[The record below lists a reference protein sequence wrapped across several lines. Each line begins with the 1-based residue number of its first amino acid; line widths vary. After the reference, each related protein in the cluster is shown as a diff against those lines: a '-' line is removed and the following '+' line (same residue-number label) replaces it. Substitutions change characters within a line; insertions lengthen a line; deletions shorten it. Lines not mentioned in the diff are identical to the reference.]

1 MSTLKVDTIQHSGGT
16 SGLTI
21 DSSGRVSRN
30 LIPSWRVGLDNDQNE
45 TTALGH
51 TVEFDNSST
60 ENCFIA
66 GGCTLSAGVITVPVA
81 GLYSIASSV
90 RFDNVTGTDYIIL
103 RTVKNG
109 STSGLEDAYAIVDDH
124 GTSYHSITV
133 TDLLQCNAGDTLEIS
148 GYVSND
154 TSWHFAANTCHFNGY
169 MVG

>member
-30 LIPSWRVGLDNDQNE
+30 LIPSWRVGLVADQNE
-45 TTALGH
+45 TTAGGH

-90 RFDNVTGTDYIIL
+90 RFSNVTGTDYIIL
-103 RTVKNG
+103 RTLKNG
-109 STSGLEDAYAIVDDH
+109 STSGAEDGYAIIDDH
-124 GTSYHSITV
+124 GVNYHSITI
-133 TDLLQCNAGDTLEIS
+133 TDLFQCDAGDTLEIS
-148 GYVSND
+148 GYVQSD
-154 TSWHFAANTCHFNGY
+154 TSWHYSANTSHFNGY